1 MSVWEVCAAILTG
14 ALVPC
19 AGVCLFA
26 GAASAL
32 AAIEVAGTVATT
44 ALMVLAEATGRQP
57 FVDLAIVLGLLTLV
71 GSLAFARLMEQDL

>member
-1 MSVWEVCAAILTG
+1 MSLWEVCAVVLIG

-19 AGVCLFA
+19 GAVCLWA

-32 AAIEVAGTVATT
+32 AALEVAGTLATT
-44 ALMVLAEATGRQP
+44 TLLILAQAFNRQP
-57 FVDLAIVLGLLTLV
+57 FVDLAIVLGLLTIV